1 MYTNNIVENMG
12 TLELKQNYKQLLKWN
27 EKIIILK
34 SIGNKMNETA
44 MSNANCKTNPT
55 ANT

>member
-1 MYTNNIVENMG
+1 MFTNNIVENMG

-34 SIGNKMNETA
+34 
-44 MSNANCKTNPT
+44 
-55 ANT
+55 